1 MQFEATGTN
10 GVQLNERLTGHNDAT
25 CNTAAGMRPAAIPP
39 RRNSY
44 HGTGGGRAGRGA
56 GVLSPLRS
64 GRRWSV
70 VRVPGGGGHR
80 HRSAESARS
89 GGPAKFERQDG
100 FKLTNLLYAYTHAY
114 IG

>member
-39 RRNSY
+39 VGIPTMVVAAS
-44 HGTGGGRAGRGA
+44 GGGRAF
-56 GVLSPLRS
+56 S
-64 GRRWSV
+64 RRCGLAVADQSCESQL
-70 VRVPGGGGHR
+70 GSDYL
-80 HRSAESARS
+80 RSAESARS